1 MNLYQY
7 LLNYYLE
14 KVEKLAEYT
23 ITNIVTRQVELY
35 MLKRMVTHKKQ
46 ELIMKET

>member
-1 MNLYQY
+1 MNLYRY

-23 ITNIVTRQVELY
+23 ITNIVTRQVELF
-35 MLKRMVTHKKQ
+35 MLKKIGTCKK
-46 ELIMKET
+46 